1 MILSMTG
8 FGKAEVK
15 LKQLYLNIEIRSL
28 NSKFLDLNIKTPSI
42 FKEMDLSIRSII
54 KDEVKRGKVELTLH
68 YEKTSDEQ
76 NISFNKE
83 QVLNY
88 YNQIKTLKTELN
100 DKSESDILAQ
110 VLKLPDIIQHYK
122 EELKESD
129 QKIILKGILEA
140 CVELNKFRSKEGESL
155 GKIISNYVKN
165 IQSQIKEIE
174 KFEKERLPEIKT
186 KLNKAIDELQLKD
199 KIDNKRLEQE
209 IIYYS
214 EKIDITEEKVR
225 LNEHCNYF
233 LKTLN
238 EQQSGKKLGFISQ
251 EMGRE
256 INTLGSKAHNL
267 SIQKIVVNMKDELEK
282 IKEQVLNIL

>member
-1 MILSMTG
+1 MTG

-28 NSKFLDLNIKTPSI
+28 NSKFLDLNIKTSSI
-42 FKEMDLSIRSII
+42 FKDMDLPIRSII
-54 KDEVKRGKVELTLH
+54 KEKVKRGKVELTLH
-68 YEKTSDEQ
+68 YEKNTEEQ
-76 NISFNKE
+76 NISFNE
-83 QVLNY
+83 RQITFY
-88 YNQIKTLKTELN
+88 YNQIQNLKKELN
-100 DKSESDILAQ
+100 DKSESDVLSQ
-110 VLKLPDIIQHYK
+110 VLNLPDIIQHYK
-122 EELKESD
+122 EDLKEND
-129 QKIILKGILEA
+129 QKQILKGVEKA
-140 CVELNKFRSKEGESL
+140 CQELNNFRSKEGESL
-155 GKIISNYVKN
+155 GKIISNYVRN
-165 IQSQIKEIE
+165 IQFQIKEIE
-174 KFEKERLPEIKT
+174 KFEKERLPNIKS
-186 KLNKAIDELQLKD
+186 KLSKAIDELQLHEKMD
-199 KIDNKRLEQE
+199 TKRLEQE

-238 EQQSGKKLGFISQ
+238 EHQAGKKLGFISQ

>member
-68 YEKTSDEQ
+68 YEKTSEEQ
-76 NISFNKE
+76 NTSFNKE

-88 YNQIKTLKTELN
+88 YKQIKTLKTELN
-100 DKSESDILAQ
+100 DNIESDILAQ

-140 CVELNKFRSKEGESL
+140 CEELNKFRYKEGESL

-238 EQQSGKKLGFISQ
+238 EQQGGKKLGFISQ

>member
-1 MILSMTG
+1 MTG

-68 YEKTSDEQ
+68 YEKTSEEQ

-238 EQQSGKKLGFISQ
+238 EQQGGKKLGFISQ

>member
-68 YEKTSDEQ
+68 YEKTSEQQ

-100 DKSESDILAQ
+100 DNIESDILAQ

-129 QKIILKGILEA
+129 QKVILKGILEA
-140 CVELNKFRSKEGESL
+140 CEELNKFRYKEGESL

-238 EQQSGKKLGFISQ
+238 EQQGGKKLGFISQ

>member
-68 YEKTSDEQ
+68 YEKTSEEQ

-140 CVELNKFRSKEGESL
+140 CEELNKFRYKEGESL

-238 EQQSGKKLGFISQ
+238 EQQSGKKLGFICQ

>member
-1 MILSMTG
+1 MTG

-68 YEKTSDEQ
+68 YEKTSEEQ

-100 DKSESDILAQ
+100 DNIESDILAQ

-129 QKIILKGILEA
+129 QKVILKGILEA
-140 CVELNKFRSKEGESL
+140 CEELNKFRYKEGESL

-238 EQQSGKKLGFISQ
+238 EQQGGKKLGFISQ

>member
-1 MILSMTG
+1 MTG

-68 YEKTSDEQ
+68 YEKTSEQQ

-88 YNQIKTLKTELN
+88 YKQIKTLKTELN
-100 DKSESDILAQ
+100 DNIESDILAQ

-129 QKIILKGILEA
+129 RKIILKGILEA
-140 CVELNKFRSKEGESL
+140 CEELNKFRYKEGESL

-238 EQQSGKKLGFISQ
+238 EQQGGKKLGFISQ

>member
-68 YEKTSDEQ
+68 YEKTSEEQ

-100 DKSESDILAQ
+100 DNIESDILAQ

-129 QKIILKGILEA
+129 QKVILKGILEA
-140 CVELNKFRSKEGESL
+140 CEELNKFRYKEGESL

-238 EQQSGKKLGFISQ
+238 EQQGGKKLGFISQ

>member
-1 MILSMTG
+1 MTG

-68 YEKTSDEQ
+68 YEKTSEEQ

-100 DKSESDILAQ
+100 DNIESDILAQ

-129 QKIILKGILEA
+129 RKIILKGILEA
-140 CVELNKFRSKEGESL
+140 CEELNKFRYKEGESL

-238 EQQSGKKLGFISQ
+238 EQQGGKKLGFISQ

>member
-1 MILSMTG
+1 MTG

-54 KDEVKRGKVELTLH
+54 KDEVKRGKVELSLH

-129 QKIILKGILEA
+129 QNIKILH
-140 CVELNKFRSKEGESL
+140 SKMQGQ
-155 GKIISNYVKN
+155 Y
-165 IQSQIKEIE
+165 
-174 KFEKERLPEIKT
+174 
-186 KLNKAIDELQLKD
+186 
-199 KIDNKRLEQE
+199 
-209 IIYYS
+209 
-214 EKIDITEEKVR
+214 
-225 LNEHCNYF
+225 
-233 LKTLN
+233 
-238 EQQSGKKLGFISQ
+238 
-251 EMGRE
+251 
-256 INTLGSKAHNL
+256 
-267 SIQKIVVNMKDELEK
+267 
-282 IKEQVLNIL
+282 

>member
-1 MILSMTG
+1 MTG

-68 YEKTSDEQ
+68 YEKTSEEQ

-100 DKSESDILAQ
+100 DKIESDILAQ

-140 CVELNKFRSKEGESL
+140 CEELNKFRYKEGESL

-238 EQQSGKKLGFISQ
+238 EQQGGKKLGFISQ

>member
-68 YEKTSDEQ
+68 YEKTSEEQ
-76 NISFNKE
+76 NTSFNKE

-88 YNQIKTLKTELN
+88 YKQIKTLKTELN
-100 DKSESDILAQ
+100 DNIESDILAQ

-140 CVELNKFRSKEGESL
+140 CEELNKFRHKEGESL

-238 EQQSGKKLGFISQ
+238 EQQSGKKLGFICQ

>member
-1 MILSMTG
+1 MTG

-68 YEKTSDEQ
+68 YEKTSEEQ
-76 NISFNKE
+76 NTSFNKE

-88 YNQIKTLKTELN
+88 YKQIKTLKTELN
-100 DKSESDILAQ
+100 DNIESDILSQ

-129 QKIILKGILEA
+129 RKIILKGILEA
-140 CVELNKFRSKEGESL
+140 CEELNKFRYKEGESL

-238 EQQSGKKLGFISQ
+238 EQQGGKKLGFISQ

>member
-15 LKQLYLNIEIRSL
+15 LKQLYLNIEIHSL

-42 FKEMDLSIRSII
+42 FKEMNLSIRSII

-68 YEKTSDEQ
+68 YEKTSEQQ

-100 DKSESDILAQ
+100 DKIESDILAQ

-129 QKIILKGILEA
+129 RKIILKGILEA
-140 CVELNKFRSKEGESL
+140 CEELNKFRYKEGESL
-155 GKIISNYVKN
+155 GKIISKYVKN
-165 IQSQIKEIE
+165 IQSQIKDIE

-199 KIDNKRLEQE
+199 KLDNKRLEQE

-238 EQQSGKKLGFISQ
+238 EQQGGKKLGFISQ

>member
-1 MILSMTG
+1 MTG

-28 NSKFLDLNIKTPSI
+28 NSKFLDLNTKTPSI

-68 YEKTSDEQ
+68 YEKTSEEQ

>member
-68 YEKTSDEQ
+68 YEKTSEEQ
-76 NISFNKE
+76 NTSFNKE

-88 YNQIKTLKTELN
+88 YKQIKTLKTELN
-100 DKSESDILAQ
+100 DNIESDILAQ

-129 QKIILKGILEA
+129 QKVILKGILEA
-140 CVELNKFRSKEGESL
+140 CEELNKFRYKEGESL

-238 EQQSGKKLGFISQ
+238 EQQGGKKLGFISQ

>member
-1 MILSMTG
+1 MTG

-68 YEKTSDEQ
+68 YEKTSEEQ

-88 YNQIKTLKTELN
+88 YKQIKTLKTELN
-100 DKSESDILAQ
+100 DNIESDILAQ

-140 CVELNKFRSKEGESL
+140 CEELNKFRYKEGESL

-199 KIDNKRLEQE
+199 KLDNKRLEQE

-238 EQQSGKKLGFISQ
+238 EQQGGKKLGFISQ

>member
-68 YEKTSDEQ
+68 YEKTSEEQ
-76 NISFNKE
+76 NISFNKD

>member
-68 YEKTSDEQ
+68 YEKTSEEQ

-238 EQQSGKKLGFISQ
+238 EKQSGKKLGFISQ

>member
-68 YEKTSDEQ
+68 YEKTSEEQ

-100 DKSESDILAQ
+100 DNIESDILAQ

-140 CVELNKFRSKEGESL
+140 CEELNKFRYKEGESL

>member
-68 YEKTSDEQ
+68 YEKTSEQQ

-100 DKSESDILAQ
+100 DNIESDILAQ

-140 CVELNKFRSKEGESL
+140 CEELNKFRYKEGESL

-238 EQQSGKKLGFISQ
+238 EQQGGKKLGFISQ

>member
-68 YEKTSDEQ
+68 YEKTSEEQ

>member
-1 MILSMTG
+1 MTG

-68 YEKTSDEQ
+68 YEKTSEEQ

-100 DKSESDILAQ
+100 DNIESDILAE

-140 CVELNKFRSKEGESL
+140 CEELNKFRYKEGESL

-238 EQQSGKKLGFISQ
+238 EQQGGKKLGFISQ